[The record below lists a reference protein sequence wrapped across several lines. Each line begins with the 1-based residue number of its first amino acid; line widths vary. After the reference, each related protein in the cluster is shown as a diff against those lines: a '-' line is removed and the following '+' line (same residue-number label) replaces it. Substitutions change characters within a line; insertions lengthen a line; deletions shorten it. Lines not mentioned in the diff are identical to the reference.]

1 MFSENSQCLA
11 VYQDVNTTKLQ
22 YLEHSGISC
31 TPFIPEALEMSR
43 VFSKGTVLWS
53 EAAGRPK

>member
-1 MFSENSQCLA
+1 MFFRKFAMSCGLTGRQHR
-11 VYQDVNTTKLQ
+11 QLQ

-43 VFSKGTVLWS
+43 VFSKGTVLWLS
-53 EAAGRPK
+53 AAGRPK